1 MVTTG
6 TPLRVGIIGANVDY
20 GWGGRAHIPA
30 LKKLPEFALTAVC
43 TTRPETAAATADRF
57 EVPLSFHDHK
67 ELVQHPDI
75 DVVAVAVKVP
85 YHFEL
90 TMAALNAGKHV
101 YTEWPL
107 GATLDE
113 AKKMA
118 DTAKAKGVQTMVG
131 LQSRCSPFI
140 LRIKELI
147 AEGYVGEVLSCSMN
161 SAAAGITE
169 APSDRMWRAL
179 IEAGASSFTIG
190 FGHCVD
196 ALEYA
201 VSPFKDVSGVV
212 STQVPKWLNTD
223 TKEMVDVTAIDTIA
237 ISGTL
242 ENGAVASAYVG
253 SAPQHGTGYRMEI
266 IGREGTLVASGS
278 GGPNTTPLRLQG
290 GRAGS
295 DTMDDIDITEA
306 GVWTPNDVPQGPP
319 FHVAQMYRKFS
330 EQIATGTSQVPD
342 FAAAVRLHELLEAI
356 QRSSDTGQRQKV
368 HKDPSGR

>member
-1 MVTTG
+1 MVSTR

-30 LKKLPEFALTAVC
+30 LKKLPEYALTAVC
-43 TTRPETAAATADRF
+43 TTRPETAAAAADRF
-57 EVPLSFHDHK
+57 EVLLSFHDHK

-75 DVVAVAVKVP
+75 DVVSVAVKVP
-85 YHFEL
+85 YHYEL
-90 TMAALNAGKHV
+90 TMAALAAGKHV

-107 GATLDE
+107 GATLAE
-113 AKKMA
+113 ARQMA
-118 DTAKAKGVQTMVG
+118 AAAKAKGVQTMVG
-131 LQSRCSPFI
+131 LQARCSPFI

-147 AEGYVGEVLSCSMN
+147 AEGYVGEVLSCSLN
-161 SAAAGITE
+161 QAAGGITE
-169 APSDRMWRAL
+169 APSDRMWRAP

-190 FGHCVD
+190 FGHAID
-196 ALEYA
+196 ALEYSI
-201 VSPFKDVSGVV
+201 SPFKSVSGVV
-212 STQVPKWLNTD
+212 STQIPKWLNTD
-223 TKEMVDVTAIDTIA
+223 TGEMVDVTAIDTIA

-295 DTMDDIDITEA
+295 DKMEDIEIAEN

-319 FHVAQMYRKFS
+319 FHVAQMYRRFA
-330 EQIATGTSQVPD
+330 EQVATGTQEVPD
-342 FAAAVRLHELLEAI
+342 FDTAVRLHELLDAI
-356 QRSSDTGQRQKV
+356 QRASDTGQRQLA
-368 HKDPSGR
+368 HQG

>member
-1 MVTTG
+1 MASTG

-20 GWGGRAHIPA
+20 GWGSRAHIPA
-30 LKKLPEFALTAVC
+30 LLKLPEFALTAVC
-43 TTRPETAAATADRF
+43 TTKPETAAASADRF
-57 EVPLSFHDHK
+57 EVPLSFHNHV

-75 DVVAVAVKVP
+75 DVVSVAVKVP
-85 YHFEL
+85 FHYEL

-107 GATLDE
+107 GATLAQ
-113 AKKMA
+113 AKEMA
-118 DTAKAKGVQTMVG
+118 DLAKAKGVQTMVG
-131 LQSRCSPFI
+131 LQARCSPFI
-140 LRIKELI
+140 LRIKDLI
-147 AEGYVGEVLSCSMN
+147 AEGYVGEVLSCN
-161 SAAAGITE
+161 VVSAAAGIVQ
-169 APSDRMWRAL
+169 APADRMWRAP

-190 FGHCVD
+190 FGHCID
-196 ALEYA
+196 ALEFA
-201 VSPFKDVSGVV
+201 VSPFKDVAGVV

-237 ISGTL
+237 ISGML

-278 GGPNTTPLRLQG
+278 GGPNTTPLKLQG

-295 DTMDDIDITEA
+295 DTMEDIEIDES

-330 EQIATGTSQVPD
+330 EQVTTGTPLVPD
-342 FAAAVRLHELLEAI
+342 FAAAVRLHELLDAI
-356 QRSSDTGQRQKV
+356 QRSSDTGQRQPV
-368 HKDPSGR
+368 H